1 MKTLLT
7 ETKTI
12 IRAVYI
18 LDDAYY
24 ILFIEKAILS
34 VKIVL

>member
-12 IRAVYI
+12 IRVIYI

-24 ILFIEKAILS
+24 ILFIEK
-34 VKIVL
+34 